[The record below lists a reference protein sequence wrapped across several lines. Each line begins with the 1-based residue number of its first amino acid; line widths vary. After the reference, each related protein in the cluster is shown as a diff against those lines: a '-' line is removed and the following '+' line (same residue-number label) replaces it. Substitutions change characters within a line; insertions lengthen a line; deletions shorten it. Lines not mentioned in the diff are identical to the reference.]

1 MKDIS
6 YRKLLNLGTRTT
18 SGSVNRISV
27 PNNLKSQNW
36 SDIGI
41 VNAEVE
47 WKESCIT
54 WHCPPSVYSG
64 RSHEHTELWSKTVY
78 HEKSDRVVVAKKSL

>member
-18 SGSVNRISV
+18 SGSVNRIRV
-27 PNNLKSQNW
+27 HNNLKSQDW
-36 SDIGI
+36 SDIDI
-41 VNAEVE
+41 VNVEVE

-54 WHCPPSVYSG
+54 L
-64 RSHEHTELWSKTVY
+64 LWEIS
-78 HEKSDRVVVAKKSL
+78 